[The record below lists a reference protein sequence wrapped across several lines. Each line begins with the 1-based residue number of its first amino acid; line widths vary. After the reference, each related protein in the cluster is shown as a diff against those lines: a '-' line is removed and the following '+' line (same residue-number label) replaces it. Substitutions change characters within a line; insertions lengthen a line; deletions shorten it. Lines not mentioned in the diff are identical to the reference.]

1 MAEVK
6 LHSAPYSGT
15 NNRKW
20 TLGRMKLM
28 SKVQS
33 IPMFEKDEHGRNV
46 NFLGYK
52 YINH

>member
-1 MAEVK
+1 MQQK

-15 NNRKW
+15 NNRKQ

-33 IPMFEKDEHGRNV
+33 VPVWEKDEFGRKKK
-46 NFLGYK
+46 FLGFK
-52 YINH
+52 YIEH

>member
-1 MAEVK
+1 MQQK

-20 TLGRMKLM
+20 TLGRWKLM

-33 IPMFEKDEHGRNV
+33 IPVWEKDELGRKKK
-46 NFLGYK
+46 FLGFK
-52 YINH
+52 YIEH